1 MLVRHRMSQNPV
13 TITPEDSLA
22 AAQQK
27 MQAGQ
32 FRRLPV
38 IEDGKLIGIV
48 TDRDI
53 RQHLGMED
61 RTRVNSAMTERPST
75 VSPHMTVEEAARIML
90 TNKIGGLPVVED
102 GKLVGIITTSDVMQ
116 AFRDVMGASAEDSIR
131 IDVIEQEGTLDL
143 PAATTLIGE
152 LGGTV
157 RGVGTYRDVWEDR
170 PVFYVRFCG
179 ADENRVSTALQEKGY
194 TVLGVHP

>member
-1 MLVRHRMSQNPV
+1 
-13 TITPEDSLA
+13 
-22 AAQQK
+22 
-27 MQAGQ
+27 MQVGQ

-38 IEDGKLIGIV
+38 EENGKLVGIV

-53 RQHLGMED
+53 RRHVGTED
-61 RTRVNSAMTERPST
+61 RTRVNVAMSAPLST
-75 VSPHMTVEEAARIML
+75 VSPGTTVEEAARVML
-90 TNKIGGLPVVED
+90 SNKIGGLPVVED

-116 AFRDVMGASAEDSIR
+116 AFRDVMGVSAEDSVR
-131 IDVIEQEGTLDL
+131 IDVIEQEGKLDL

-157 RGVGTYRDVWEDR
+157 RGVGTYRDAWEDR

-179 ADENRVSTALQEKGY
+179 ADANIVSTALQEKGY
-194 TVLGVHP
+194 TVLGAHP